1 MILWVIC
8 QVKMNNKRMTWE
20 EETIRQL
27 DKEIEEWKTRVKE
40 DKNQNLYHCPI
51 TLCAKKYMKSFLE
64 EKVRKTNKKK
74 NKIIGKFLIF

>member
-20 EETIRQL
+20 EETIKQL
-27 DKEIEEWKTRVKE
+27 DKEIEEWRVRVKE

-64 EKVRKTNKKK
+64 EKVRKTNKK
-74 NKIIGKFLIF
+74 NKIIGKFLTF

>member
-1 MILWVIC
+1 M
-8 QVKMNNKRMTWE
+8 KMNNKRMTWE